1 MLFLLIIS
9 DKDKKN
15 KEKNMQK
22 YLDIDETAEF
32 LKIKKATIYQMT
44 HMQQIPHIKLGGKLL
59 FDPNDLEKW
68 LEGKKV
74 NVRRHQ

>member
-1 MLFLLIIS
+1 
-9 DKDKKN
+9 
-15 KEKNMQK
+15 MQK

-68 LEGKKV
+68 LEGKKIG
-74 NVRRHQ
+74 VRKYK

>member
-1 MLFLLIIS
+1 
-9 DKDKKN
+9 
-15 KEKNMQK
+15 MQK